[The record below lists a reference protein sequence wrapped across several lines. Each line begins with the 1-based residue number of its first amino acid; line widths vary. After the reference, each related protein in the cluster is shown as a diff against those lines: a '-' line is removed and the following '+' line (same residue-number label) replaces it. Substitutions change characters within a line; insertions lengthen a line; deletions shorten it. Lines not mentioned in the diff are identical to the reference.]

1 MHCVRTK
8 DRKEIYIE
16 MIIFKKIHR
25 YVFKEHLFPFLGA
38 LFVFS
43 FIFLVQYLISQID
56 KLVGKDLGFMVI
68 SEFMV
73 LSLAP
78 IFAEVVPVAVFI
90 AVLMAFGRFG
100 EDNEI
105 TAWRAS
111 GINFSRILISSLLFA
126 TVVCVGMLYYNNNI
140 LPDANHKYK
149 LLRQDIAYKH
159 PDINFDAGYFLD
171 DIPDYRILIR
181 EKHDDKLYDILVY
194 HDANDVQE
202 TIWAKEGK
210 LEVIG
215 DKVILSLKEG
225 EYHEY
230 LLGKNTEY
238 RRSSFDK
245 YRMIVAVQ
253 NLELRRRDSK
263 FRSDR
268 EMSIPDMFDKLKEYR
283 VLQEKSKL
291 NVLKNIAS
299 TGIDTSGMKP
309 ENAMSVMTAEIS
321 EIKDS
326 SAFEGLKKDE
336 KKALRE
342 RLRELENT
350 KMRVKSFNDM
360 SRRYRQAES
369 KYLVEMHKKIAMPVS
384 AIIFVLIGAPL
395 GMIVR
400 RGGLGTSGGISLA
413 FFLIYW
419 GILMTGERLAD
430 RLMMTPWLAMWS
442 ANIIFGVIGLILVRY
457 AIKEHLTIHMPKW
470 MENLIKRFKKQN
482 KD

>member
-1 MHCVRTK
+1 MFG
-8 DRKEIYIE
+8 I
-16 MIIFKKIHR
+16 KKIHT

-68 SEFMV
+68 SEFMI

-111 GINFSRILISSLLFA
+111 GINFSRILVSSLLFA
-126 TVVCVGMLYYNNNI
+126 TIVCIAMLFYNNNI

-181 EKHDDKLYDILVY
+181 EKYNDKLYDILIY

-202 TIWAKEGK
+202 TIWAKSGK

-215 DKVILSLKEG
+215 DKVILNLEDG
-225 EYHEY
+225 EYHEF
-230 LLGKNTEY
+230 LHGNSEEY

-268 EMSIPDMFDKLKEYR
+268 EMSIADMYKKLDEYR
-283 VLQEKSKL
+283 DLQVKSDI
-291 NVLKNIAS
+291 NILKNLA
-299 TGIDTSGMKP
+299 GAGLDTSGVKP
-309 ENAMSVMTAEIS
+309 GQGIKVVSLAITDV
-321 EIKDS
+321 KDS
-326 SAFEGLKKDE
+326 SAAEGLSKTDKKV
-336 KKALRE
+336 LRE

-350 KMRVKSFNDM
+350 KMRVKSFRDM
-360 SRRYRQAES
+360 SRRYKQAES

-430 RLMMTPWLAMWS
+430 RLLMAPWLAMWS
-442 ANIIFGVIGLILVRY
+442 GNIIFAALGMILVHY
-457 AIKEHLTIHMPKW
+457 AIREHITIRIPKW
-470 MENLIKRFKKQN
+470 LNRILSKFIKTN
-482 KD
+482 KG

>member
-1 MHCVRTK
+1 MFG
-8 DRKEIYIE
+8 I
-16 MIIFKKIHR
+16 KKIHR

-68 SEFMV
+68 SEFMF

-111 GINFSRILISSLLFA
+111 GINFSKILVSSLIFA
-126 TVVCVGMLYYNNNI
+126 TVICIGMLYYNNNV

-202 TIWAKEGK
+202 TIWAKSGK

-215 DKVILSLKEG
+215 DKVILNLEDG

-230 LLGKNTEY
+230 LHGNSSEY
-238 RRSSFDK
+238 RRSSFEK

-263 FRSDR
+263 YRSDR
-268 EMSIPDMFDKLKEYR
+268 EMSIIDMYKKLDEYR
-283 VLQEKSKL
+283 DLQEKSEK
-291 NVLKNIAS
+291 NMLKNLAQS
-299 TGIDTSGMKP
+299 GIDTTDLKPEYGMKAVT
-309 ENAMSVMTAEIS
+309 EAINEV
-321 EIKDS
+321 KDS
-326 SAFEGLKKDE
+326 SAVSGLNKVDKKR
-336 KKALRE
+336 LRE
-342 RLRELENT
+342 RQRELENT
-350 KMRVKSFNDM
+350 RMRVKTHKDM
-360 SRRYRQAES
+360 NTRYKQAES

-430 RLMMTPWLAMWS
+430 RLMMSPWLAMWS
-442 ANIIFGVIGLILVRY
+442 ANIIFAAVGLVLVRY
-457 AIKEHLTIHMPKW
+457 AIKEHLTIRIPKW
-470 MENLIKRFKKQN
+470 LEKIIYKFKKKA

>member
-1 MHCVRTK
+1 
-8 DRKEIYIE
+8 
-16 MIIFKKIHR
+16 
-25 YVFKEHLFPFLGA
+25 
-38 LFVFS
+38 
-43 FIFLVQYLISQID
+43 
-56 KLVGKDLGFMVI
+56 
-68 SEFMV
+68 
-73 LSLAP
+73 
-78 IFAEVVPVAVFI
+78 
-90 AVLMAFGRFG
+90 
-100 EDNEI
+100 
-105 TAWRAS
+105 
-111 GINFSRILISSLLFA
+111 
-126 TVVCVGMLYYNNNI
+126 MLYYNNNI

-202 TIWAKEGK
+202 TIWAKSGK
-210 LEVIG
+210 LEVVG
-215 DKVILSLKEG
+215 DKVILNLEEG

-230 LLGKNTEY
+230 LLGNTSEY
-238 RRSSFDK
+238 RRSSFEK

-263 FRSDR
+263 YRSDR
-268 EMSIPDMFDKLKEYR
+268 EMSIKEMVVKLKEYKG
-283 VLQEKSKL
+283 LQEKSQD
-291 NVLKNIAS
+291 NVLKNIAKAGMDT
-299 TGIDTSGMKP
+299 TGLSPERGMALLTRTID
-309 ENAMSVMTAEIS
+309 EV
-321 EIKDS
+321 KDS
-326 SAFEGLKKDE
+326 SGAEGLKKDE

-350 KMRVKSFNDM
+350 KMRVKSFKDM
-360 SRRYRQAES
+360 TRRYKQAEN
-369 KYLVEMHKKIAMPVS
+369 KYLVELHKKIAMPVS

-430 RLMMTPWLAMWS
+430 RLLMSPFMAMWS
-442 ANIIFGVIGLILVRY
+442 ANIIFAVVGLVLVRY
-457 AIKEHLTIHMPKW
+457 AIREHLTVRLPKW
-470 MENLIKRFKKQN
+470 LENAINKLKKTN

>member
-1 MHCVRTK
+1 MFG
-8 DRKEIYIE
+8 I
-16 MIIFKKIHR
+16 KKIYS
-25 YVFKEHLFPFLGA
+25 YVFKEHVFPFLGA

-68 SEFMV
+68 SEFMI

-90 AVLMAFGRFG
+90 SVLMAFGRFG

-105 TAWRAS
+105 TAWRSS
-111 GINFSRILISSLLFA
+111 GINFLRILMPSLFFA
-126 TVVCVGMLYYNNNI
+126 TIIAGGMLYYNDSV

-181 EKHDDKLYDILVY
+181 EKYDDKLYDILVY
-194 HDANDVQE
+194 HDAENVQE
-202 TIWAKEGK
+202 TIWAKSGK

-215 DKVILSLKEG
+215 DKVILNLVDG
-225 EYHEY
+225 EYHEF
-230 LLGKNTEY
+230 LQNNSQEY

-245 YRMIVAVQ
+245 YRMVVAVQ
-253 NLELRRRDSK
+253 NLELRRSDSK

-268 EMSIPDMFDKLKEYR
+268 EMSIKDMHDKIVEYR
-283 VLQEKSKL
+283 DLQKKSEI
-291 NVLKNIAS
+291 NIFKNLIEA
-299 TGIDTSGMKP
+299 GFDT
-309 ENAMSVMTAEIS
+309 TRIS
-321 EIKDS
+321 ANEGLRIVDQAIINIKDS
-326 SAFEGLKKDE
+326 SSVEGLKVQE
-336 KKALRE
+336 KKAYRDSLRT
-342 RLRELENT
+342 LENT
-350 KMRVKSFNDM
+350 KMRIRSFRDM
-360 SRRYRQAES
+360 ERRYRQTES
-369 KYLVEMHKKIAMPVS
+369 RYLVEMHKKIAMPIS

-400 RGGLGTSGGISLA
+400 RGGLGTSGGISLV

-430 RLMMTPWLAMWS
+430 RLLMSPWLAMWGG
-442 ANIIFGVIGLILVRY
+442 NILFAIVGLILVRY
-457 AIKEHLTIHMPKW
+457 AIKEHITLRLPKFIHKITDK
-470 MENLIKRFKKQN
+470 IKSKTSK
-482 KD
+482 

>member
-1 MHCVRTK
+1 MLG
-8 DRKEIYIE
+8 I
-16 MIIFKKIHR
+16 KKIHQ
-25 YVFKEHLFPFLGA
+25 YVFKEHVFPFFGA

-68 SEFMV
+68 SEFMI

-111 GINFSRILISSLLFA
+111 GINFVRILMPSLFFA
-126 TVVCVGMLYYNNNI
+126 TIIAGGMLYYNNNI

-171 DIPDYRILIR
+171 DIPDYRILIK
-181 EKHDDKLYDILVY
+181 EKYDDMLYDILVY
-194 HDANDVQE
+194 HDANRVQE
-202 TIWAKEGK
+202 TIWAKRGK
-210 LEVIG
+210 LEVVG
-215 DKVILSLKEG
+215 AQVILNLYEG

-230 LLGKNTEY
+230 LQDKTQEY

-245 YRMIVAVQ
+245 FRMVVAVQ

-268 EMSIPDMFDKLKEYR
+268 EMSIADMFKKVEEYR
-283 VLQEKSKL
+283 DLHEKSMFNMIKTL
-291 NVLKNIAS
+291 DEVGYDT
-299 TGIDTSGMKP
+299 TGINP
-309 ENAMSVMTAEIS
+309 ENALASVTKAVQD
-321 EIKDS
+321 IKDS
-326 SAFEGLKKDE
+326 SASAGLRAKD
-336 KKALRE
+336 K
-342 RLRELENT
+342 RELRDSLRVMENAR
-350 KMRVKSFNDM
+350 MRVRSFRDM
-360 SRRYRQAES
+360 GRRYNQSES
-369 KYLVEMHKKIAMPVS
+369 KYLVEMHKKIAMPIS

-400 RGGLGTSGGISLA
+400 KGGLGISGGISLV

-430 RLMMTPWLAMWS
+430 RLLMTPWLAMW
-442 ANIIFGVIGLILVRY
+442 AGNILFGIVGLILVRY
-457 AIKEHLTIHMPKW
+457 AIRERITLRIPKFI
-470 MENLIKRFKKQN
+470 ENFISKIKAN
-482 KD
+482 KNRGE

>member
-1 MHCVRTK
+1 MFR
-8 DRKEIYIE
+8 I
-16 MIIFKKIHR
+16 KKIHS

-68 SEFMV
+68 SEFMI

-111 GINFSRILISSLLFA
+111 GINFGRILVSSLLFA
-126 TVVCVGMLYYNNNI
+126 TIIAAAMLFYNNNI

-159 PDINFDAGYFLD
+159 PDINFDSGYFLD
-171 DIPDYRILIR
+171 DIPNYRILIR
-181 EKHDDKLYDILVY
+181 EKYDDKLYDILVY
-194 HDANDVQE
+194 HDAENVQE
-202 TIWAKEGK
+202 TIWAKSGK
-210 LEVIG
+210 LEVLG
-215 DKVILSLKEG
+215 DKVILNLEEG
-225 EYHEY
+225 EYHEF
-230 LLGKNTEY
+230 LQNKSQEY

-245 YRMIVAVQ
+245 YRMVVAVQ

-268 EMSIPDMFDKLKEYR
+268 EMSIKDMVKKVKEYR
-283 VLQEKSKL
+283 SLQGKSEL
-291 NVLKNIAS
+291 NILKNLAVA
-299 TGIDTSGMKP
+299 GFDTSGVVPQEGLLIVDLAIKD
-309 ENAMSVMTAEIS
+309 V
-321 EIKDS
+321 KDS
-326 SAFEGLKKDE
+326 SAMAGLNKEE
-336 KKALRE
+336 KKALRD
-342 RLRELENT
+342 RLRGLENV
-350 KMRVKSFNDM
+350 KMRIRSFRNM
-360 SRRYRQAES
+360 ERRYRQAES
-369 KYLVEMHKKIAMPVS
+369 KYLVEMHKKVAMPIS

-430 RLMMTPWLAMWS
+430 RLLMAPWLAMW
-442 ANIIFGVIGLILVRY
+442 AGNIIFALIGMILVRY
-457 AIKEHLTIHMPKW
+457 AIREHLTIRFPKW
-470 MENLIKRFKKQN
+470 FGKIIQKFKK
-482 KD
+482 K

>member
-1 MHCVRTK
+1 MFG
-8 DRKEIYIE
+8 I
-16 MIIFKKIHR
+16 KKIHT

-68 SEFMV
+68 SEFMI

-111 GINFSRILISSLLFA
+111 GINFGRILVSSLLFA
-126 TVVCVGMLYYNNNI
+126 TIIAAAMLFYNNNI

-159 PDINFDAGYFLD
+159 PDINFDSGYFLD
-171 DIPDYRILIR
+171 DIPNYRILIR
-181 EKHDDKLYDILVY
+181 EKYDDKLYDILVY
-194 HDANDVQE
+194 HDAENVQE
-202 TIWAKEGK
+202 TIWAKSGK
-210 LEVIG
+210 LEVLG
-215 DKVILSLKEG
+215 DKVILNLEEG
-225 EYHEY
+225 EYHEF
-230 LLGKNTEY
+230 LQNKSQEY

-245 YRMIVAVQ
+245 YRMVVAVQ

-268 EMSIPDMFDKLKEYR
+268 EMSIKDMVKKVKEYR
-283 VLQEKSKL
+283 SLQGKSEL
-291 NVLKNIAS
+291 NILKNLAVA
-299 TGIDTSGMKP
+299 GFDTSGVVPQEGLLIVDLAIKD
-309 ENAMSVMTAEIS
+309 V
-321 EIKDS
+321 KDS
-326 SAFEGLKKDE
+326 SAMAGLNKEE
-336 KKALRE
+336 KKALRD
-342 RLRELENT
+342 RLRGLENV
-350 KMRVKSFNDM
+350 KMRIRSFRNM
-360 SRRYRQAES
+360 ERRYRQAES
-369 KYLVEMHKKIAMPVS
+369 KYLVEMHKKVAMPIS

-430 RLMMTPWLAMWS
+430 RLLMAPWLAMW
-442 ANIIFGVIGLILVRY
+442 AGNIIFALIGMILVRY
-457 AIKEHLTIHMPKW
+457 AIREHLTIRLPKCFGK
-470 MENLIKRFKKQN
+470 IIQRFKK
-482 KD
+482 K

>member
-1 MHCVRTK
+1 MFG
-8 DRKEIYIE
+8 I
-16 MIIFKKIHR
+16 KKIHR

-56 KLVGKDLGFMVI
+56 KLVGKDLGFIVI
-68 SEFMV
+68 SEFMI

-90 AVLMAFGRFG
+90 AVLMAFGRFA

-111 GINFSRILISSLLFA
+111 GINFSRILISSLIFGTIIAAAMLF
-126 TVVCVGMLYYNNNI
+126 YNNNI

-149 LLRQDIAYKH
+149 LLLQDIAYKH

-171 DIPDYRILIR
+171 DIPNYRILIR
-181 EKHDDKLYDILVY
+181 EKYDDKLYDILVY
-194 HDANDVQE
+194 HDAENVQE
-202 TIWAKEGK
+202 TIWAKSGK

-215 DKVILSLKEG
+215 DKVILNLEDG
-225 EYHEY
+225 EYHEF
-230 LLGKNTEY
+230 LQNRSQEY

-245 YRMIVAVQ
+245 YRMVVAVK

-263 FRSDR
+263 FRGDR
-268 EMSIPDMFDKLKEYR
+268 EMSIKDMMKKMKEYR
-283 VLQEKSKL
+283 GLQEKYEK
-291 NVLKNIAS
+291 NILKNLA
-299 TGIDTSGMKP
+299 GAGFDTSGVVPQEGLRIVDLAIKD
-309 ENAMSVMTAEIS
+309 V
-321 EIKDS
+321 KDS
-326 SAFEGLKKDE
+326 SALEGLNKVE

-342 RLRELENT
+342 RLRGLENT
-350 KMRVKSFNDM
+350 KMRVRTFRDM
-360 SRRYRQAES
+360 ERRYRQTES
-369 KYLVEMHKKIAMPVS
+369 KYLVEIHKKIAMPIS

-430 RLMMTPWLAMWS
+430 RLLMAPWLAMWGG
-442 ANIIFGVIGLILVRY
+442 NIIFAILGMILVRY
-457 AIKEHLTIHMPKW
+457 AIREHLTVRLPRWFEKFI
-470 MENLIKRFKKQN
+470 LRLKK
-482 KD
+482 K

>member
-1 MHCVRTK
+1 MFG
-8 DRKEIYIE
+8 I
-16 MIIFKKIHR
+16 KKIHR
-25 YVFKEHLFPFLGA
+25 YVFKEHVFPFLGA

-68 SEFMV
+68 SEFMI

-90 AVLMAFGRFG
+90 AVLMAFGRFA

-111 GINFSRILISSLLFA
+111 GINFSRILVSSLLFA
-126 TVVCVGMLYYNNNI
+126 TIIAGAMLFYNNNI

-181 EKHDDKLYDILVY
+181 EKYDDKLYDILVY

-202 TIWAKEGK
+202 TIWAKSGK
-210 LEVIG
+210 LEILG
-215 DKVILSLKEG
+215 DKVILNLENG
-225 EYHEY
+225 EYHEF
-230 LLGKNTEY
+230 LHGTSEEY

-245 YRMIVAVQ
+245 YRMVVAVQ

-268 EMSIPDMFDKLKEYR
+268 EMSITEMSGKLNEYR
-283 VLQEKSKL
+283 DLQYKSQS
-291 NVLKNIAS
+291 NILKNLAQS
-299 TGIDTSGMKP
+299 GFDTTGVKP
-309 ENAMSVMTAEIS
+309 EQGLRIVDLAITDV
-321 EIKDS
+321 KDS
-326 SAFEGLKKDE
+326 SAITGLSKE
-336 KKALRE
+336 ENKALRE
-342 RLRELENT
+342 RLRMLENT
-350 KMRVKSFNDM
+350 KMRVRSFRDM
-360 SRRYRQAES
+360 SRRYKQAES
-369 KYLVEMHKKIAMPVS
+369 KYLVEIHKKVAMPIS

-430 RLMMTPWLAMWS
+430 RLLMAPWLAMWGG
-442 ANIIFGVIGLILVRY
+442 NIIFGALGMVLVHY
-457 AIKEHLTIHMPKW
+457 AIREHITIRLPKW
-470 MENLIKRFKKQN
+470 LNKIIMRYKK
-482 KD
+482 K

>member
-1 MHCVRTK
+1 MFG
-8 DRKEIYIE
+8 I
-16 MIIFKKIHR
+16 KKIHR
-25 YVFKEHLFPFLGA
+25 YVFKEHVFPFLGA

-56 KLVGKDLGFMVI
+56 KLVGKNLGFMVI
-68 SEFMV
+68 SEFMI

-111 GINFSRILISSLLFA
+111 GINFGRILVSSLLFA
-126 TVVCVGMLYYNNNI
+126 TIIAAAMLFYNDSI

-194 HDANDVQE
+194 HDANNVQE
-202 TIWAKEGK
+202 TIWAKSGK
-210 LEVIG
+210 LEIMG
-215 DKVILSLKEG
+215 DKVILSLEDG
-225 EYHEY
+225 EYHEF
-230 LLGKNTEY
+230 LQDRSQEY

-245 YRMIVAVQ
+245 YRMVVAVQ

-268 EMSIPDMFDKLKEYR
+268 EMSIKDMLKKIKEYKG
-283 VLQEKSKL
+283 LQLKSDG
-291 NVLKNIAS
+291 NILKNLAEADF
-299 TGIDTSGMKP
+299 DTSGVSP
-309 ENAMSVMTAEIS
+309 REGLRIVDLAIRDV
-321 EIKDS
+321 KDS
-326 SAFEGLKKDE
+326 SAMEGISKVDKKD
-336 KKALRE
+336 LRE
-342 RLRELENT
+342 RLRSLENT
-350 KMRVKSFNDM
+350 KMRVRQFRDTE
-360 SRRYRQAES
+360 RRYREAQS
-369 KYLVEMHKKIAMPVS
+369 KYLVELHKKIAMPIS

-430 RLMMTPWLAMWS
+430 RLLMAPWLAMW
-442 ANIIFGVIGLILVRY
+442 AGNIIFAIVGMILVHY
-457 AIKEHLTIHMPKW
+457 AIREHITVRLPKW
-470 MENLIKRFKKQN
+470 LDKFLLKFKK
-482 KD
+482 K

>member
-1 MHCVRTK
+1 MFG
-8 DRKEIYIE
+8 I
-16 MIIFKKIHR
+16 KKIHR

-68 SEFMV
+68 AEFMI

-105 TAWRAS
+105 TAWRAA
-111 GINFSRILISSLLFA
+111 GINFGRILVSSLLFA
-126 TVVCVGMLYYNNNI
+126 TIIAMAMLFYNNNV

-171 DIPDYRILIR
+171 DIPNYRILIR

-194 HDANDVQE
+194 HDADNVQE
-202 TIWAKEGK
+202 TIWAKSGK

-215 DKVILSLKEG
+215 DKVILNLEEG
-225 EYHEY
+225 EYHEF
-230 LLGKNTEY
+230 LQNRSQEY

-245 YRMIVAVQ
+245 YRMVVAVQ

-268 EMSIPDMFDKLKEYR
+268 EMSIKDMMKKTNEYR
-283 VLQEKSKL
+283 SLQVKSEK
-291 NVLKNIAS
+291 NILKNLA
-299 TGIDTSGMKP
+299 GAGFDTSGVIPQQGLRIVDLAIKD
-309 ENAMSVMTAEIS
+309 V
-321 EIKDS
+321 KDS
-326 SAFEGLKKDE
+326 SALAGLNKVE

-342 RLRELENT
+342 RLRGLENT
-350 KMRVKSFNDM
+350 KMRVRSFRDM
-360 SRRYRQAES
+360 ERRYRQAES
-369 KYLVEMHKKIAMPVS
+369 KYLVEIHKKIAMPIS

-430 RLMMTPWLAMWS
+430 RLLMAPWLAMW
-442 ANIIFGVIGLILVRY
+442 AGNIIFAILGMILVRY
-457 AIKEHLTIHMPKW
+457 AIREHLTIRLPRWFEKFI
-470 MENLIKRFKKQN
+470 LRLKK
-482 KD
+482 K

>member
-1 MHCVRTK
+1 MFG
-8 DRKEIYIE
+8 I
-16 MIIFKKIHR
+16 KKIHQ

-68 SEFMV
+68 SEFMI

-90 AVLMAFGRFG
+90 AVLMAFGRFA

-111 GINFSRILISSLLFA
+111 GINFSKILVSSLLFGIIISA
-126 TVVCVGMLYYNNNI
+126 GMLYYNNNI

-181 EKHDDKLYDILVY
+181 EKHDDMLYDILVY
-194 HDANDVQE
+194 HDANNVQE
-202 TIWAKEGK
+202 TIWAKSGK

-215 DKVILSLKEG
+215 DKVILSLVDG
-225 EYHEY
+225 EYHEF
-230 LLGKNTEY
+230 LQDNSKEY

-245 YRMIVAVQ
+245 YRMVVAVS

-268 EMSIPDMFDKLKEYR
+268 EMSIPEMASKLGEYR
-283 VLQEKSKL
+283 DLQTKSQK
-291 NVLKNIAS
+291 NILKNMAEA
-299 TGIDTSGMKP
+299 GLDTLGVKP
-309 ENAMSVMTAEIS
+309 EDGMRILDLAIVDV
-321 EIKDS
+321 KDS
-326 SAFEGLKKDE
+326 SAVAGLKKEE
-336 KKALRE
+336 KKELRN

-350 KMRVKSFNDM
+350 KMRIRSFRDM
-360 SRRYRQAES
+360 DRRYKQTES
-369 KYLVEMHKKIAMPVS
+369 KYLVEIHKKIAMPIS

-413 FFLIYW
+413 FFLLYW

-430 RLMMTPWLAMWS
+430 RLLMAPWLAMWGG
-442 ANIIFGVIGLILVRY
+442 NIIFAILGMILVRY
-457 AIKEHLTIHMPKW
+457 AIKEHITIRLPKW
-470 MENLIKRFKKQN
+470 LENFISRNKKSN
-482 KD
+482 KG

>member
-1 MHCVRTK
+1 MYFLNMFR
-8 DRKEIYIE
+8 I
-16 MIIFKKIHR
+16 KKIFS
-25 YVFKEHLFPFLGA
+25 YVFKEHLFPFVGA

-68 SEFMV
+68 SEFML

-111 GINFSRILISSLLFA
+111 GINFIRILVPSLVFA
-126 TVVCVGMLYYNNNI
+126 TIIAAGMLYYNDSV

-159 PDINFDAGYFLD
+159 PDINFDAGYFLE

-181 EKHDDKLYDILVY
+181 EKRDDKLYDILVY
-194 HDANDVQE
+194 HDAARVQE
-202 TIWAKEGK
+202 TIWAQSGK
-210 LEVIG
+210 LEVVG
-215 DKVILSLKEG
+215 DKVILNLYDG
-225 EYHEY
+225 EYHEF
-230 LLGKNTEY
+230 LQDRSQEY

-245 YRMIVAVQ
+245 FRMVVAVQ

-268 EMSIPDMFDKLKEYR
+268 EMSLADMLKKVEEYR
-283 VLQEKSKL
+283 GLQEKSKQ
-291 NVLKNIAS
+291 NMLKNLSAAGFD
-299 TGIDTSGMKP
+299 TLGIDPGKTLDIA
-309 ENAMSVMTAEIS
+309 NASIAN
-321 EIKDS
+321 IKVLS
-326 SAFEGLKKDE
+326 SAEGLKVEE
-336 KKALRE
+336 KKALRDS
-342 RLRELENT
+342 LRAMENT
-350 KMRVKSFNDM
+350 KNRIRSFRDM
-360 SRRYRQAES
+360 SRRYKQSES
-369 KYLVEMHKKIAMPVS
+369 KYLVEMHKKIAMPIS

-400 RGGLGTSGGISLA
+400 KGGLGISGGISLV

-430 RLMMTPWLAMWS
+430 RLLMQPWLAMW
-442 ANIIFGVIGLILVRY
+442 AGNILFAVIGIFLVRY
-457 AIKEHLTIHMPKW
+457 AIRERITIKVPRFIEKLFLKFK
-470 MENLIKRFKKQN
+470 NRKR
-482 KD
+482 

>member
-1 MHCVRTK
+1 M
-8 DRKEIYIE
+8 
-16 MIIFKKIHR
+16 
-25 YVFKEHLFPFLGA
+25 FPFLGA

-68 SEFMV
+68 SEFMI

-90 AVLMAFGRFG
+90 AVLMAFGRFA

-111 GINFSRILISSLLFA
+111 GINFGRILVSSILFA
-126 TVVCVGMLYYNNNI
+126 TIIAAAMLFYNNSI

-194 HDANDVQE
+194 HDADNVQE
-202 TIWAKEGK
+202 TIWAKSGK
-210 LEVIG
+210 LEILG
-215 DKVILSLKEG
+215 DKVILSLEEG
-225 EYHEY
+225 EYHEF
-230 LLGKNTEY
+230 LQDRSKEY

-245 YRMIVAVQ
+245 YRMVVAVQ

-268 EMSIPDMFDKLKEYR
+268 EMSIKDMVKKVKEYR
-283 VLQEKSKL
+283 SLQGKSEL
-291 NVLKNIAS
+291 NILKNLAVA
-299 TGIDTSGMKP
+299 GFDTSGVVPQEGLRIVDLAIKD
-309 ENAMSVMTAEIS
+309 V
-321 EIKDS
+321 KDS
-326 SAFEGLKKDE
+326 SAMEGLNKKE

-342 RLRELENT
+342 RLRGLENT
-350 KMRVKSFNDM
+350 KMRVRSFRNM
-360 SRRYRQAES
+360 ERRYRQAES
-369 KYLVEMHKKIAMPVS
+369 KYLVEMHKKVAMPIS

-400 RGGLGTSGGISLA
+400 RGGLGTSGFISLA

-430 RLMMTPWLAMWS
+430 RLMMAPWLAMWGG
-442 ANIIFGVIGLILVRY
+442 NIIFAILGMILVHY
-457 AIKEHLTIHMPKW
+457 AIREHITMRLPRWFEKL
-470 MENLIKRFKKQN
+470 MEKFKK
-482 KD
+482 KK

>member
-1 MHCVRTK
+1 MFG
-8 DRKEIYIE
+8 I
-16 MIIFKKIHR
+16 KKIHR

-68 SEFMV
+68 SEFMI

-111 GINFSRILISSLLFA
+111 GINFGRILVSSLLFA
-126 TVVCVGMLYYNNNI
+126 TIIAAAMLFYNNSI

-171 DIPDYRILIR
+171 DIPNYRILIR
-181 EKHDDKLYDILVY
+181 EKYDDKLYDILIY
-194 HDANDVQE
+194 HDANNVQE
-202 TIWAKEGK
+202 TIWAKSGK
-210 LEVIG
+210 LEVLG
-215 DKVILSLKEG
+215 DKVILNLEEG
-225 EYHEY
+225 EYHEF
-230 LLGKNTEY
+230 LQDKSQEY

-245 YRMIVAVQ
+245 YRMVVAVQ

-268 EMSIPDMFDKLKEYR
+268 EMSIKDMMKKTNEYR
-283 VLQEKSKL
+283 SLQVKSKK
-291 NVLKNIAS
+291 NILKNLA
-299 TGIDTSGMKP
+299 GAGFDTSGVLPQEGLRIVDLAIKD
-309 ENAMSVMTAEIS
+309 V
-321 EIKDS
+321 KDS
-326 SAFEGLKKDE
+326 SAIEGLNKEE
-336 KKALRE
+336 KKALRD
-342 RLRELENT
+342 RLRALENA
-350 KMRVKSFNDM
+350 KMRVRSFRDM
-360 SRRYRQAES
+360 NRRYKQAES
-369 KYLVEMHKKIAMPVS
+369 KYLVEMHKKIAMPIS

-430 RLMMTPWLAMWS
+430 RLLMAPWLAMW
-442 ANIIFGVIGLILVRY
+442 AGNIIFAILGMILVRY
-457 AIKEHLTIHMPKW
+457 AIREHITIRLPQWLEKF
-470 MENLIKRFKKQN
+470 IQRFKK
-482 KD
+482 K

>member
-1 MHCVRTK
+1 MFG
-8 DRKEIYIE
+8 I
-16 MIIFKKIHR
+16 KKIHR

-56 KLVGKDLGFMVI
+56 KLVGKNLGFMVI
-68 SEFMV
+68 SEFMI

-111 GINFSRILISSLLFA
+111 GINFSKILVSSLLFA
-126 TVVCVGMLYYNNNI
+126 TVICIGMLYYNNNI

-202 TIWAKEGK
+202 TIWAKSGK
-210 LEVIG
+210 LEVVG
-215 DKVILSLKEG
+215 DKVILNLEEG

-230 LLGKNTEY
+230 LLGNTSEY

-263 FRSDR
+263 YRSDR
-268 EMSIPDMFDKLKEYR
+268 EMSIKEMIVKLKEYKG
-283 VLQEKSKL
+283 LQVKSED
-291 NVLKNIAS
+291 NVLKNIAQVGLDT
-299 TGIDTSGMKP
+299 TGLSPDKGLALLTRTID
-309 ENAMSVMTAEIS
+309 EV
-321 EIKDS
+321 KDS
-326 SAFEGLKKDE
+326 SGAEGLKKDE

-350 KMRVKSFNDM
+350 KMRVKSFKDM
-360 SRRYRQAES
+360 TRRYKQAES
-369 KYLVEMHKKIAMPVS
+369 KYLVELHKKIAMPVS

-430 RLMMTPWLAMWS
+430 RLLMSPFMAMWS
-442 ANIIFGVIGLILVRY
+442 ANIIFAAVGLILVRY
-457 AIKEHLTIHMPKW
+457 AIREHLTVRLPKW
-470 MENLIKRFKKQN
+470 LENAINKLKKTN

>member
-1 MHCVRTK
+1 MFG
-8 DRKEIYIE
+8 I
-16 MIIFKKIHR
+16 KKIHR
-25 YVFKEHLFPFLGA
+25 YVFKEHVFPFLGA

-68 SEFMV
+68 SEFMI

-90 AVLMAFGRFG
+90 AVLMAFGRFA

-111 GINFSRILISSLLFA
+111 GINFGRILVSSILFA
-126 TVVCVGMLYYNNNI
+126 TIIAAAMLFYNNSI

-194 HDANDVQE
+194 HDADNVQE
-202 TIWAKEGK
+202 TIWAKSGK
-210 LEVIG
+210 LEILG
-215 DKVILSLKEG
+215 DKVILSLEEG
-225 EYHEY
+225 EYHEF
-230 LLGKNTEY
+230 LQDRSKEY

-245 YRMIVAVQ
+245 YRMVVAVQ

-268 EMSIPDMFDKLKEYR
+268 EMSIKDMVKKVKEYR
-283 VLQEKSKL
+283 SLQGKSEL
-291 NVLKNIAS
+291 NILKNLAVA
-299 TGIDTSGMKP
+299 GFDTSGVVPQEGLRIVDLAIKD
-309 ENAMSVMTAEIS
+309 V
-321 EIKDS
+321 KDS
-326 SAFEGLKKDE
+326 SAMEGLNKKE

-342 RLRELENT
+342 RLRGLENT
-350 KMRVKSFNDM
+350 KMRVRSFRNM
-360 SRRYRQAES
+360 ERRYRQAES
-369 KYLVEMHKKIAMPVS
+369 KYLVEMHKKVAMPIS

-400 RGGLGTSGGISLA
+400 RGGLGTSGFISLA

-430 RLMMTPWLAMWS
+430 RLMMAPWLAMWGG
-442 ANIIFGVIGLILVRY
+442 NIIFAILGMILVHY
-457 AIKEHLTIHMPKW
+457 AIREHITMRLPRWFEKL
-470 MENLIKRFKKQN
+470 MEKFKK
-482 KD
+482 KK

>member
-1 MHCVRTK
+1 M
-8 DRKEIYIE
+8 
-16 MIIFKKIHR
+16 
-25 YVFKEHLFPFLGA
+25 FPFLGA

-56 KLVGKDLGFMVI
+56 KLVGKNLGFMVI
-68 SEFMV
+68 SEFMI

-90 AVLMAFGRFG
+90 AFLMAFGRFA

-111 GINFSRILISSLLFA
+111 GINSGRILVSSILFA
-126 TVVCVGMLYYNNNI
+126 TIIAAAMLFYNDSI

-194 HDANDVQE
+194 HDANNVQE
-202 TIWAKEGK
+202 TIWAKSGK
-210 LEVIG
+210 LEILG
-215 DKVILSLKEG
+215 DKVILNLEEG
-225 EYHEY
+225 EYHEF
-230 LLGKNTEY
+230 LQNRSHEY

-245 YRMIVAVQ
+245 YRLVVAVQ

-268 EMSIPDMFDKLKEYR
+268 EMSIKDMSKKIKEYKN
-283 VLQEKSKL
+283 LQIKS
-291 NVLKNIAS
+291 NNNILKNLA
-299 TGIDTSGMKP
+299 GAGFDTSGVLPQEGLRIVDLAIKD
-309 ENAMSVMTAEIS
+309 V
-321 EIKDS
+321 KDS
-326 SAFEGLKKDE
+326 SAIESLSKEEKKD
-336 KKALRE
+336 LRE
-342 RLRELENT
+342 RLRGLENT
-350 KMRVKSFNDM
+350 KMRVRSFRDM
-360 SRRYRQAES
+360 ERRYRKAES
-369 KYLVEMHKKIAMPVS
+369 KYLVEMHKKVAMPIS

-430 RLMMTPWLAMWS
+430 RLLMAPWLAMWGG
-442 ANIIFGVIGLILVRY
+442 NIIFGILGMILVHY
-457 AIKEHLTIHMPKW
+457 AIREHITIRLPRWFVKFI
-470 MENLIKRFKKQN
+470 EKFKK
-482 KD
+482 K

>member
-1 MHCVRTK
+1 MFG
-8 DRKEIYIE
+8 I
-16 MIIFKKIHR
+16 KKIHR

-68 SEFMV
+68 SEFMI

-111 GINFSRILISSLLFA
+111 GINFSRILVSSLIFA
-126 TVVCVGMLYYNNNI
+126 TIVCIGMLYYNNYI

-181 EKHDDKLYDILVY
+181 EKHDDKLFDILVY

-202 TIWAKEGK
+202 TIWAKSGK
-210 LEVIG
+210 LEVVG
-215 DKVILSLKEG
+215 DKVILSLEEG

-230 LLGKNTEY
+230 LLGNSSEY

-263 FRSDR
+263 YRSDR
-268 EMSIPDMFDKLKEYR
+268 EMSIGEMYKKLDETR
-283 VLQEKSKL
+283 DLQLKSQ
-291 NVLKNIAS
+291 
-299 TGIDTSGMKP
+299 DTVMKSLAQAGLDTVGLKP
-309 ENAMSVMTAEIS
+309 EMGLKVLTEAIDNV
-321 EIKDS
+321 KDS
-326 SAFEGLKKDE
+326 SAVEGLKAE
-336 KKALRE
+336 KKKSLRE
-342 RLRELENT
+342 RQRELENT
-350 KMRVKSFNDM
+350 KMRVKTFGDM
-360 SRRYRQAES
+360 DRRYKQTAN

-400 RGGLGTSGGISLA
+400 KGGLGISGGISLA

-430 RLMMTPWLAMWS
+430 RLMMSAWLSMWS
-442 ANIIFGVIGLILVRY
+442 ANIIFAVVGLILVRY
-457 AIKEHLTIHMPKW
+457 AIREHLTIRAPKW
-470 MENLIKRFKKQN
+470 LEKIINKYKKTA
-482 KD
+482 KE

>member
-1 MHCVRTK
+1 MFG
-8 DRKEIYIE
+8 I
-16 MIIFKKIHR
+16 KKIHR

-68 SEFMV
+68 SEFMI

-111 GINFSRILISSLLFA
+111 GINFSRILISSLIFA
-126 TVVCVGMLYYNNNI
+126 TIIAAAMLFYNNNI

-171 DIPDYRILIR
+171 DIPNYRILIR
-181 EKHDDKLYDILVY
+181 EKYDDKLYDILVY
-194 HDANDVQE
+194 HDAENVQE
-202 TIWAKEGK
+202 TIWAKSGK

-215 DKVILSLKEG
+215 DKVILNLEEG
-225 EYHEY
+225 EYHEF
-230 LLGKNTEY
+230 LQNRSQEY

-245 YRMIVAVQ
+245 YRMVVAVQ

-268 EMSIPDMFDKLKEYR
+268 EMSIKDMMKKMKEYR
-283 VLQEKSKL
+283 GLQVKSEK
-291 NVLKNIAS
+291 NILKNLA
-299 TGIDTSGMKP
+299 GAGFDTSGVVPQEGLRIVDLAIKD
-309 ENAMSVMTAEIS
+309 V
-321 EIKDS
+321 KDS
-326 SAFEGLKKDE
+326 SALAGLNKVE

-342 RLRELENT
+342 RLRGLENT
-350 KMRVKSFNDM
+350 KMRVRSFRNM
-360 SRRYRQAES
+360 ERRYRQAES
-369 KYLVEMHKKIAMPVS
+369 KYLVEIHKKIAMPIS

-430 RLMMTPWLAMWS
+430 RLLMAPWLAMW
-442 ANIIFGVIGLILVRY
+442 AGNIIFAILGMILVRY
-457 AIKEHLTIHMPKW
+457 AIREHLTIRLPIWFEKFI
-470 MENLIKRFKKQN
+470 LRLKK
-482 KD
+482 K

>member
-1 MHCVRTK
+1 MFG
-8 DRKEIYIE
+8 I
-16 MIIFKKIHR
+16 KKIHS
-25 YVFKEHLFPFLGA
+25 YVFKEHVFPFLGA

-56 KLVGKDLGFMVI
+56 KLVGKNLGFMVI
-68 SEFMV
+68 SEFMI

-90 AVLMAFGRFG
+90 AVLMAFGRFA

-111 GINFSRILISSLLFA
+111 GINFGRILVSSILFA
-126 TVVCVGMLYYNNNI
+126 TIIAAAMLFYNDSI

-194 HDANDVQE
+194 HDANNVQE
-202 TIWAKEGK
+202 TIWAKSGK
-210 LEVIG
+210 LEILG
-215 DKVILSLKEG
+215 DKVILNLEEG
-225 EYHEY
+225 EYHEF
-230 LLGKNTEY
+230 LQNRSHEY

-245 YRMIVAVQ
+245 YRLVVAVQ

-268 EMSIPDMFDKLKEYR
+268 EMSIKDMSKKIKEYKN
-283 VLQEKSKL
+283 LQIKS
-291 NVLKNIAS
+291 NNNILKNLA
-299 TGIDTSGMKP
+299 GAGFDTSGVLPQEGLRIVDFAIKD
-309 ENAMSVMTAEIS
+309 V
-321 EIKDS
+321 KDS
-326 SAFEGLKKDE
+326 SAIESLSKEEKKD
-336 KKALRE
+336 LRE
-342 RLRELENT
+342 RLRGLENT
-350 KMRVKSFNDM
+350 KMRVRSFRDM
-360 SRRYRQAES
+360 ERRYRKAES
-369 KYLVEMHKKIAMPVS
+369 KYLVEMHKKVAMPIS

-430 RLMMTPWLAMWS
+430 RLLMAPWLAMWGG
-442 ANIIFGVIGLILVRY
+442 NIIFGILGMILVHY
-457 AIKEHLTIHMPKW
+457 AIREHITIRLPRWFVKFI
-470 MENLIKRFKKQN
+470 EKFKK
-482 KD
+482 K

>member
-1 MHCVRTK
+1 MYFPCMLC
-8 DRKEIYIE
+8 I
-16 MIIFKKIHR
+16 KKIHT

-111 GINFSRILISSLLFA
+111 GINFIRILIPSLLFA
-126 TVVCVGMLYYNNNI
+126 TIIATGMLYYNNNV

-171 DIPDYRILIR
+171 DIPDYRILIK
-181 EKHDDKLYDILVY
+181 EKYDDKLYDILVY
-194 HDANDVQE
+194 HDANNVQE
-202 TIWAKEGK
+202 TIWAKSGK
-210 LEVIG
+210 LEVVG
-215 DKVILSLKEG
+215 DKVILNLYEG
-225 EYHEY
+225 EYHEFPQ
-230 LLGKNTEY
+230 NRSQEY

-245 YRMIVAVQ
+245 FRMVVAVQ

-268 EMSIPDMFDKLKEYR
+268 EMSIKDMYVKVGEYR
-283 VLQEKSKL
+283 DLQKKSEK
-291 NVLKNIAS
+291 NMLKNLYAAGFDTLGINPQYTLGIINAS
-299 TGIDTSGMKP
+299 I
-309 ENAMSVMTAEIS
+309 EN
-321 EIKDS
+321 IKDS
-326 SAFEGLKKDE
+326 SAVEGLKVEE
-336 KKALRE
+336 KKALRDS
-342 RLRELENT
+342 LRAMENT
-350 KMRVKSFNDM
+350 KMRIRSFRDM
-360 SRRYRQAES
+360 SRRYKQSES
-369 KYLVEMHKKIAMPVS
+369 KYLVEMHKKIAMPIS

-400 RGGLGTSGGISLA
+400 KGGLGISGGISLV

-430 RLMMTPWLAMWS
+430 RLLMEPWLAMWGG
-442 ANIIFGVIGLILVRY
+442 NIFFALIGIILVHY
-457 AIKEHLTIHMPKW
+457 AIRERITVKLPGFIVKTFLKLK
-470 MENLIKRFKKQN
+470 NRKKLG
-482 KD
+482 

>member
-1 MHCVRTK
+1 V
-8 DRKEIYIE
+8 
-16 MIIFKKIHR
+16 
-25 YVFKEHLFPFLGA
+25 FPFLGA

-68 SEFMV
+68 SEFMI

-90 AVLMAFGRFG
+90 AVLMAFGRFA

-111 GINFSRILISSLLFA
+111 GINFGRILVSSILFA
-126 TVVCVGMLYYNNNI
+126 TIIAAAMLFYNNSI

-194 HDANDVQE
+194 HDADNVQE
-202 TIWAKEGK
+202 TIWAKSGK
-210 LEVIG
+210 LEILG
-215 DKVILSLKEG
+215 DKVILSLEEG
-225 EYHEY
+225 EYHEF
-230 LLGKNTEY
+230 LQDRSKEY

-245 YRMIVAVQ
+245 YRMVVAVQ

-268 EMSIPDMFDKLKEYR
+268 EMSIKDMVKKVKEYR
-283 VLQEKSKL
+283 SLQGKSEL
-291 NVLKNIAS
+291 NILKNLAVA
-299 TGIDTSGMKP
+299 GFDTSGVVPQEGLRIVDLAIKD
-309 ENAMSVMTAEIS
+309 V
-321 EIKDS
+321 KDS
-326 SAFEGLKKDE
+326 SAMEGLNKKE

-342 RLRELENT
+342 RLRGLENT
-350 KMRVKSFNDM
+350 KMRVRSFRNM
-360 SRRYRQAES
+360 ERRYRQAES
-369 KYLVEMHKKIAMPVS
+369 KYLVEMHKKVAMPIS

-400 RGGLGTSGGISLA
+400 RGGLGTSGFISLA

-430 RLMMTPWLAMWS
+430 RLMMAPWLAMWGG
-442 ANIIFGVIGLILVRY
+442 NIIFAILGMILVHY
-457 AIKEHLTIHMPKW
+457 AIREHITMRLPRWFEKL
-470 MENLIKRFKKQN
+470 MEKFKK
-482 KD
+482 KK

>member
-1 MHCVRTK
+1 MLG
-8 DRKEIYIE
+8 
-16 MIIFKKIHR
+16 MKKIYS

-111 GINFSRILISSLLFA
+111 GINFIQILLPSLLFA
-126 TVVCVGMLYYNNNI
+126 TIIASGMLYYNNNV

-149 LLRQDIAYKH
+149 LLSQDIAYKH
-159 PDINFDAGYFLD
+159 PDINFDAGYFLE

-181 EKHDDKLYDILVY
+181 EKHDDMLFDILVY
-194 HDANDVQE
+194 HDAAKIQE
-202 TIWAKEGK
+202 TIWAKSGK
-210 LEVIG
+210 LEVVG
-215 DKVILSLKEG
+215 DKVILNLYDG
-225 EYHEY
+225 EYHEF
-230 LLGKNTEY
+230 LQNKSQEY
-238 RRSSFDK
+238 RLSSFDK
-245 YRMIVAVQ
+245 FRMVVAVR

-268 EMSIPDMFDKLKEYR
+268 EMSITDMHKKILEYR
-283 VLQEKSKL
+283 DLQVKSKR
-291 NVLKNIAS
+291 NMVKNLYEAGFDTTGVAS
-299 TGIDTSGMKP
+299 KESLSIITQTIQ
-309 ENAMSVMTAEIS
+309 N
-321 EIKDS
+321 IKDS
-326 SAFEGLKKDE
+326 SALAGLKAGE
-336 KKALRE
+336 KKAWRDSLRVM
-342 RLRELENT
+342 ENA
-350 KMRVKSFNDM
+350 KMRIRSFRDM
-360 SRRYRQAES
+360 SRRYKQSES
-369 KYLVEMHKKIAMPVS
+369 RYLVEMHKKIAMPLS
-384 AIIFVLIGAPL
+384 AVIFVLIGAPL

-400 RGGLGTSGGISLA
+400 RGGLGISGGISLV

-419 GILMTGERLAD
+419 GLLMTGERLAD
-430 RLMMTPWLAMWS
+430 RLLMTPWLAMWGG
-442 ANIIFGVIGLILVRY
+442 NILFALLGVVLVRY
-457 AIKEHLTIHMPKW
+457 AIRERISIRIPRFINK
-470 MENLIKRFKKQN
+470 LIKKFNKKN
-482 KD
+482 NREKT

>member
-1 MHCVRTK
+1 MFG
-8 DRKEIYIE
+8 I
-16 MIIFKKIHR
+16 KKIHR

-68 SEFMV
+68 SEFMI

-126 TVVCVGMLYYNNNI
+126 TIVCIGMIYYNNNV
-140 LPDANHKYK
+140 LPEANHKYK

-202 TIWAKEGK
+202 TIWAKSGK

-215 DKVILSLKEG
+215 DKVILNLEEG

-230 LLGKNTEY
+230 LLGRRGEY

-245 YRMIVAVQ
+245 YRMIVAVR
-253 NLELRRRDSK
+253 NLELKRRDSK

-268 EMSIPDMFDKLKEYR
+268 EMSIFDMQKKLDEYKD
-283 VLQEKSKL
+283 LEEKSQK
-291 NVLKNIAS
+291 NILKNIAQAD
-299 TGIDTSGMKP
+299 IDTVGLKSDQGLSLMNQMIK
-309 ENAMSVMTAEIS
+309 EV
-321 EIKDS
+321 KDS
-326 SAFEGLKKDE
+326 SAVSGLNSNE
-336 KKALRE
+336 KKELRE
-342 RLRELENT
+342 RLRVLENT
-350 KMRVKSFNDM
+350 RMRVKSFIDM
-360 SRRYRQAES
+360 SRRYKQSQYR
-369 KYLVEMHKKIAMPVS
+369 YLVEIHKKVAMPVS

-430 RLMMTPWLAMWS
+430 RLLMAPWIAMWS
-442 ANIIFGVIGLILVRY
+442 ANIIFGILGMILVHY
-457 AIKEHLTIHMPKW
+457 AIREHVTVRIPKW
-470 MENLIKRFKKQN
+470 LEKFISKYKKN
-482 KD
+482 RD

>member
-1 MHCVRTK
+1 MFG
-8 DRKEIYIE
+8 I
-16 MIIFKKIHR
+16 KKIHR

-68 SEFMV
+68 AEFMI

-111 GINFSRILISSLLFA
+111 GINFGRILVSSLLFA
-126 TVVCVGMLYYNNNI
+126 TIIAGAMLFYNNSI

-171 DIPDYRILIR
+171 DIPNYRILIR
-181 EKHDDKLYDILVY
+181 EKYDDKLYDILVY
-194 HDANDVQE
+194 HDADNVQE
-202 TIWAKEGK
+202 TIWAKSGK

-215 DKVILSLKEG
+215 DKVILNLEEG
-225 EYHEY
+225 EYHEF
-230 LLGKNTEY
+230 LQNRSQEY

-245 YRMIVAVQ
+245 YRMVVAVQ

-268 EMSIPDMFDKLKEYR
+268 EMSIKDMIKKTKEYR
-283 VLQEKSKL
+283 GLQVKSKK
-291 NVLKNIAS
+291 NILKNLA
-299 TGIDTSGMKP
+299 GAGFDTSGVVPQEGLRIVDFAIKD
-309 ENAMSVMTAEIS
+309 V
-321 EIKDS
+321 KDS
-326 SAFEGLKKDE
+326 SALAGLNKVE

-342 RLRELENT
+342 RLRGLENT
-350 KMRVKSFNDM
+350 KMRVRSFRDM
-360 SRRYRQAES
+360 ERRYRQAES
-369 KYLVEMHKKIAMPVS
+369 KYLVEIHKKIAMPIS

-430 RLMMTPWLAMWS
+430 RLLMAPWLAMW
-442 ANIIFGVIGLILVRY
+442 AGNIIFAILGMILVRY
-457 AIKEHLTIHMPKW
+457 AIREHLTIRLPRWFEKFTR
-470 MENLIKRFKKQN
+470 RFKK
-482 KD
+482 K